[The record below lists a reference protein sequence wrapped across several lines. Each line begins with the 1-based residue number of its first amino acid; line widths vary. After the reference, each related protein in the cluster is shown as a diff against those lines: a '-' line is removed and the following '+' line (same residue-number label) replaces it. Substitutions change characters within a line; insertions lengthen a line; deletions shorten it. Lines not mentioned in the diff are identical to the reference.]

1 MNMKEHINDL
11 FFFLLIIWVLFL
23 TSCEKQD
30 PLCKKGEYTHGV
42 MCPEIYESMDFI
54 SMEPLNFNLTKKFMV
69 GIIVV

>member
-42 MCPEIYESMDFI
+42 MCPEIYEPVCGHP
-54 SMEPLNFNLTKKFMV
+54 MEPLMPKLLL
-69 GIIVV
+69 